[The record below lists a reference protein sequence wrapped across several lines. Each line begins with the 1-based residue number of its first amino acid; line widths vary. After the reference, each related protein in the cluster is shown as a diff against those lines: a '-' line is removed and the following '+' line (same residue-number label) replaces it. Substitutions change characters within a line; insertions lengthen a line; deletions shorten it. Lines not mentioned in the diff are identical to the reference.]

1 MDELSVN
8 IIKKIV
14 NGGELGIVNKDTV
27 RVVLWG
33 TKESANAIAKEH
45 GLNIKEV
52 EEVALKTIVDDN
64 ALNVVFNKDVLLE
77 VLDTTEEDLH
87 LTGLEVTWEK

>member
-1 MDELSVN
+1 MDDL
-8 IIKKIV
+8 IKRIV
-14 NGGELGIVNKDTV
+14 NAGELGIVNKDTV

-45 GLNIKEV
+45 GLNLKEV
-52 EEVALKTIVDDN
+52 GEVALKTIVDDN

-87 LTGLEVTWEK
+87 LTGLEVTWEN

>member
-1 MDELSVN
+1 MDDL
-8 IIKKIV
+8 IKRIV
-14 NGGELGIVNKDTV
+14 NAGELAVVNENTI
-27 RVVLWG
+27 RVILWG
-33 TKESANAIAKEH
+33 TKESANGIAKEH

-52 EEVALKTIVDDN
+52 GEVALKTIVDDN

-87 LTGLEVTWEK
+87 LTGLEVTWEN